1 MARARSGSASSL
13 KNAAAICE
21 RPALCTQAKMTLST
35 AAWIA
40 AGPIRLQRADERAD
54 EAALVIDVRI
64 IDTPHLELDVHE
76 PGAGEL
82 ELVLL
87 LLESAR
93 KAADPQVHVPPDHG
107 RDVAAHDDVRDSEA

>member
-35 AAWIA
+35 AAWSA
-40 AGPIRLQRADERAD
+40 AGPIRFERADERAD
-54 EAALVIDVRI
+54 EAAINVSHVITVSGASDVCI
-64 IDTPHLELDVHE
+64 VDTPLLEADVHE
-76 PGAGEL
+76 SRGGEL

-87 LLESAR
+87 LLERAC
-93 KAADPQVHVPPDHG
+93 
-107 RDVAAHDDVRDSEA
+107 

>member
-40 AGPIRLQRADERAD
+40 AGPIRLERADERAD
-54 EAALVIDVRI
+54 EAAVNVSHVISVTSADDVRI
-64 IDTPHLELDVHE
+64 IDTPHLEADVHE
-76 PGAGEL
+76 SGGCEL

-87 LLESAR
+87 LLESSCE
-93 KAADPQVHVPPDHG
+93 AADP
-107 RDVAAHDDVRDSEA
+107 